1 MTLQCVQEHQSALR
15 GASDPRSHRGQ
26 PGGADQRQGAETAG
40 VVAILQ
46 VPHQDPDTA
55 AARSAER
62 AQADSVIVHS
72 VLYLKFY

>member
-1 MTLQCVQEHQSALR
+1 MTLRCVQEHLQSALR
-15 GASDPRSHRGQ
+15 RAPDPRSHRGQ

-40 VVAILQ
+40 VVALVQ

-62 AQADSVIVHS
+62 AQADQVIDNS
-72 VLYLKFY
+72 VL